1 MSLASWFQPSHRTL
15 AAFLCLMLILG
26 GALGWL
32 GWRLLAQERALEKQR
47 VQERVEQA
55 ADRIASVLQRGLSD
69 LEGYLNFL
77 PGPDAKDLPPCV
89 AVVIQD
95 GVAFAVYPP
104 NRLLFYPVIPR
115 SNEPQEAIFK
125 EGEALEFQNNDPE
138 KAAEVFREL
147 ARRSS
152 IAEVRAGALL
162 RLGRNLYKSGRG
174 EEALRVYGD
183 LARLGPVSVA
193 GLPAELWGY
202 EARATVF
209 ETMGK
214 QEELHR
220 EASAMWAALQSGR
233 WRLSRDVWEY
243 RAEEIRQWLG
253 NDPMAESGMDGLPLS
268 IAAEWLHTRWNT
280 GAGSDARQLLEI
292 EAKPVLVSWKTAA
305 GRSIAVLAGPS
316 ACLSLWQQAV
326 RGENV
331 QSALANS
338 EGKILLGSF
347 DNNAWQAVRTAAGLP
362 WILHVT
368 SADPAA
374 DSAGLAG
381 RRRLL
386 LWGFAVLA
394 LVLVAGAFFILRSI
408 ERERAVAQ
416 LQSEFVSA
424 VSHEFRTP
432 LTSLRQ
438 LSEMLAKGRV
448 PTEKTRQQSYDILAR
463 ESERLQHLV
472 ESLLDFGRI
481 EARAFRYQ
489 QESLDPA
496 TLVDGVVTEFQQK
509 VTDKGYHVELT
520 RSGDCPKICGDPQ
533 ALGLALRNLLDN
545 AVRYSPDYRI
555 VKVEMGCEKN
565 RLAIRVRDRGL
576 GIPAAE
582 QKNIFK
588 KFVRGSGARNARI
601 PGTGIGLAMARNI
614 VAAHGGEIRLD
625 SESGRG
631 STFTILLPLE
641 KAS

>member
-1 MSLASWFQPSHRTL
+1 
-15 AAFLCLMLILG
+15 MLILG

-47 VQERVEQA
+47 IQERLEQA
-55 ADRIASVLQRGLSD
+55 ADRIASALQRD
-69 LEGYLNFL
+69 LYDFELYLNFL
-77 PGPDAKDLPPCV
+77 PGPDANDPPPGV

-95 GVAFAVYPP
+95 GVGFAVYPP
-104 NRLLFYPVIPR
+104 DRLLFYPVVPTG
-115 SNEPQEAIFK
+115 NEPQDAIFK

-147 ARRSS
+147 ARMSS
-152 IAEVRAGALL
+152 SAEVRAGALL

-174 EEALRVYGD
+174 EEAVRVYGD
-183 LARLGPVSVA
+183 LARLGSVRVA
-193 GLPAELWGY
+193 GLPAELLGY

-209 ETMGK
+209 EAMGK

-220 EASAMWAALQSGR
+220 EASAMWTALQSGR

-243 RAEEIRQWLG
+243 RAEEIREWLG
-253 NDPMAESGMDGLPLS
+253 NDPVTESGMDGLPLS
-268 IAAEWLHTRWNT
+268 IAAEWLHARWDT
-280 GAGSDARQLLEI
+280 GAGSNARQLLEI
-292 EAKPVLVSWKTAA
+292 ETKPVLVSWKAAA
-305 GRSIAVLAGPS
+305 GRSVAVIIGPS

-331 QSALANS
+331 QSALANG

-347 DNNAWQAVRTAAGLP
+347 DNNAWNSVRTAAGLP
-362 WILHVT
+362 WTLHVT

-386 LWGFAVLA
+386 LGGGAVLA
-394 LVLVAGAFFILRSI
+394 LVLVAGAFFIMRSI
-408 ERERAVAQ
+408 ERERTVAR

-438 LSEMLAKGRV
+438 LSEMLATGRV
-448 PTEKTRQQSYDILAR
+448 QTEDTRQQSYDILAR
-463 ESERLQHLV
+463 ESERLQGLV
-472 ESLLDFGRI
+472 ESLLNFGRI
-481 EARAFRYQ
+481 EARAFQYQ
-489 QESLDPA
+489 YESLDP
-496 TLVDGVVTEFQQK
+496 TILVEEVVAGFQEI
-509 VTDKGYHVELT
+509 VADKGYHVELT
-520 RSGDCPKICGDPQ
+520 RNGDCPKIRGDRQ

-545 AVRYSPDYRI
+545 AVRYSPDYRT
-555 VKVEMGCEKN
+555 VRVEMVCENN
-565 RLAIRVRDRGL
+565 RLAVRVRDRGL

-588 KFVRGSGARNARI
+588 KFVRGSGARTAHI
-601 PGTGIGLAMARNI
+601 AGTGIGLAMARTI
-614 VAAHGGEIRLD
+614 IEAHGGEIRLD
-625 SESGRG
+625 SEPGRG

-641 KAS
+641 NAP